1 MMRVFSGAGPNELKV
16 SAFLEERDF
25 EESDAL
31 RNSASLATL
40 TVPSGFTPKSLL

>member
-25 EESDAL
+25 EERL
-31 RNSASLATL
+31 M
-40 TVPSGFTPKSLL
+40 PYGMLLVSQH